1 MRSILII
8 ILLFATY
15 TTATADYQPL
25 DGDIIFQSSQS
36 NQSKA
41 IELATKS
48 PYSHMGIIF
57 IKNGKPYVFEAASK
71 VVYTPFDKWVNRGKN
86 RKYIIKRLKDHA
98 LSQKEIANLK
108 RVAHS
113 FENKPYDIWFGW
125 DDKYIYCSELV
136 WKIYNKALN
145 LKIGQLQRIKD
156 FNLSAPAVKQKL
168 TERYGDKIPYQETVI
183 SPIAIFNSPLLITV
197 DQHWSS

>member
-8 ILLFATY
+8 ILLFTTY
-15 TTATADYQPL
+15 TTATADYL

-71 VVYTPFDKWVNRGKN
+71 VVYTPFDKWVTRGKN
-86 RKYIIKRLKDHA
+86 RKYIIKRLKDHT

-183 SPIAIFNSPLLITV
+183 SPVAIFNSPLLITV
-197 DQHWSS
+197 DQHWSN

>member
-1 MRSILII
+1 MRFILII
-8 ILLFATY
+8 TLLFATY
-15 TTATADYQPL
+15 TAATADYQPL

-41 IELATKS
+41 IEQATKS

-71 VVYTPFDKWVNRGKN
+71 VVYTPFDKWINRGKN
-86 RKYIIKRLKDHA
+86 RKYIIKRLKDHT

-145 LKIGQLQRIKD
+145 LKIGQLQKIKD

-183 SPIAIFNSPLLITV
+183 SPVAIFNSPLLITV
-197 DQHWSS
+197 DQHWSN